1 MNRYTTNRNERHRN
15 QYYYQCRQRQKRALG
30 ALQTLIPTH
39 IRDVVPGMIKGHPSR
54 KVLDRLLSMVRDDN
68 CAHVALDILM
78 NDCSTIGRK
87 LAENLINCPQ

>member
-1 MNRYTTNRNERHRN
+1 MNRATTNRRSQH
-15 QYYYQCRQRQKRALG
+15 YYQRRHQRQNRALD

-39 IRDVVPGMIKGHPSR
+39 IRDVVPGMIKRHPIR